1 MKVKL
6 IKINDKIYPNSLKL
20 ISKPPQSLY
29 LLGNEENLNNSGIAI
44 IGSRNYTEYGKK
56 YALKFSKELA
66 KQGINIISGMALGID
81 RFAHE
86 GALNVGGNTIAV
98 LGSGFNHIYPEEN
111 IDLFNLILK
120 NNGTII
126 SEYPPNVKPDSKNF
140 PERNRIVSGLANGVL
155 VIEGGYRSGTSI
167 TAKLALT
174 QGKKLF
180 CLPSNLD
187 RKNGIGT
194 NKLIKEGAKL
204 VTCIEDI
211 MEEMGFE
218 KVNYKFERK
227 IPDKYLKIYNA
238 IEEEQTNI
246 NIIYKKV
253 NLSINEINTNLLL
266 MEIEGYIKSLPGNF
280 YKKVIE

>member
-20 ISKPPQSLY
+20 ISKPPQNLY
-29 LLGNEENLNNSGIAI
+29 LLGNEEILNNNGIAI

-66 KQGINIISGMALGID
+66 KQGINIISGMALGVD

-126 SEYPPNVKPDSKNF
+126 SEYPPNVKPESKNF

-167 TAKLALT
+167 TAKLALM

-204 VTCIEDI
+204 VTCVEDI

-218 KVNYKFERK
+218 KLNYKLERK

-238 IEEEQTNI
+238 IEEQTNI